1 MFFLSVLDSL
11 GLPLVGGVDALVVV
25 ISMGGRRA
33 AWAAASMAT
42 LGSIVGSLALFLI
55 ARKGGEAYL
64 SRYTATGRGARLR
77 SWFRH
82 YGLLTVFVPALMPIP
97 LPMKIAVLSAGA
109 LDVNPLWFT
118 AVLIAARVPRYFLLA
133 WLGMRLKSNALPFI
147 RANMALFV
155 LGAVVLF
162 AALFFM
168 IRLADRY
175 RARREAEEAERA

>member
-1 MFFLSVLDSL
+1 MFFLSVLDSV
-11 GLPLVGGVDALVVV
+11 GVPLVGGVDALVVV
-25 ISMGGRRA
+25 IGMRGSRA

-42 LGSIVGSLALFLI
+42 LGSVIGSLALFLI

-109 LDVNPLWFT
+109 LDVNPFWFT
-118 AVLIAARVPRYFLLA
+118 LVLMAARVPRYFLLA
-133 WLGMRLKSNALPFI
+133 WLGLRFKSDALPFI
-147 RANMALFV
+147 KANMALLI

-162 AALFFM
+162 AALFFL

-175 RARREAEEAERA
+175 RARREAEQAQE